1 MIRLFHIVGK
11 SISAATVTA
20 LIVVYLTPAMK
31 VFCSV
36 DNGRSMPCCTSETGS
51 GSCASQN
58 SDNVSIKSAHKCPCP
73 SMQSGPDKSF
83 DEILPNA
90 GKADLKDHSSDFTY
104 APSESY
110 MSSVLNSV
118 STAYVHSYLSARE
131 RLSLLQSFLI

>member
-1 MIRLFHIVGK
+1 MIRSFHIVRK
-11 SISAATVTA
+11 SISAAAVTA
-20 LIVVYLTPAMK
+20 LIVVYLSPAIK
-31 VFCSV
+31 VFCSL
-36 DNGRSMPCCTSETGS
+36 DNGRSMACCKSETGL
-51 GSCASQN
+51 GCASQN

-90 GKADLKDHSSDFTY
+90 GKADTKDHSSDFTY
-104 APSESY
+104 AFSESY

-118 STAYVHSYLSARE
+118 STAYVHSYLSSKE